1 MRRFKKLRLQK
12 TTTSYLYI
20 FIVGWFLLNLLQSYF
35 TELTSDEG
43 YYWFY
48 STSLQ
53 WGYYDHPPMVAL
65 AIKAGEFLFRGELG
79 VRFINVCFSTA
90 AFILLYRLF
99 DIKPIWNKKAILIS
113 LSIPLI
119 TYLAFIVFPDGPLI
133 FFSLVYLLFYKKFLQ
148 KASLLNALLLGISMA
163 LMLYSK
169 YHGVLIILFTV
180 IANVKLLRTIPFYI
194 AGIVGLI
201 LFLPHLIW
209 QYQHHFVT
217 FGYHLSGRTDPL
229 TTRHIF
235 EYISQ
240 QIPAIGLGVF
250 FIPFVYKTN
259 SLFER
264 TLKTIIIGTFIFF
277 LFSSLKTFVHFHW
290 TSITL
295 FPILYFAIYYYNNEK
310 HKKLFQFLIIPFVII
325 IALARL
331 VLALPILP
339 MNHAN
344 VDYYHGRDLWADDI
358 KSLASGKPVV
368 FANNLRETALYSF
381 YSGQFAVTFYGREEK
396 KSQYDLWNYEDSI
409 QGKDVLFVSL
419 DSFSNSTAKV
429 TRMGEKVFYTT
440 IPSFQSYFDNLPI
453 NATITSQNDSVVQL
467 NIVIKND
474 RRNTVGFP
482 NNKNGQSPA
491 LIYSIEK
498 DQNTLNAD
506 TVSVFGS
513 NDRILPG
520 STMNLNGSISLKGLP
535 VGSYDLYLGIQ
546 YGVLPTA
553 FNSNLVHLTVSR

>member
-1 MRRFKKLRLQK
+1 LQK
-12 TTTSYLYI
+12 TTTSYLYF
-20 FIVGWFLLNLLQSYF
+20 FIIAWFIINLVQSYF

-65 AIKAGEFLFRGELG
+65 AIKLGTLLFKGELG
-79 VRFINVCFSTA
+79 VRFINVCFSTGS
-90 AFILLYRLF
+90 FILLYKLL
-99 DIKPIWNKKAILIS
+99 DTHLIWNKRSILIA

-133 FFSLVYLLFYKKFLQ
+133 FFSLLYLVFYKNFLQ
-148 KASLLNALLLGISMA
+148 KASILNAVLLGLSMA

-169 YHGVLIILFTV
+169 YHGVLIIFFTV
-180 IANVKLLRTIPFYI
+180 VANIKLLRTIQFYI

-209 QYQHHFVT
+209 QYQHHFIT

-250 FIPFVYKTN
+250 FIPFVYKTTN
-259 SLFER
+259 LFER

-295 FPILYFAIYYYNNEK
+295 FPILYFAIKYYNDEK

-325 IALARL
+325 IAVARL
-331 VLALPILP
+331 MLALPVLP

-344 VDYYHGRDLWADDI
+344 VDYYHGRDKWAEDI

-419 DSFSNSTAKV
+419 DSFASSFSKI
-429 TRMGEKVFYTT
+429 TRMGEKVFYTV
-440 IPSFQSYFDNLPI
+440 IPSFQSFFNHLPI
-453 NATITSQNDSVVQL
+453 NATIIHQDDPSVQL
-467 NIVIKND
+467 NIEIKNE
-474 RRNTVGFP
+474 RNYTVGFSK
-482 NNKNGQSPA
+482 NKNGQFPS

-498 DQNTLNAD
+498 DQNTLKAD
-506 TVSVFGS
+506 TVSVFGG

-520 STMNLNGSISLKGLP
+520 SFMSINGSIPLKGLP
-535 VGSYDLYLGIQ
+535 AGTYDLYLGIQ
-546 YGVLPTA
+546 FGVLPAA
-553 FNSNLVHLTVSR
+553 FNSNLVHVTVRR